1 MNKEAVIR
9 EYKKLVDELGEQP
22 HEVVL
27 SAGAALVMMG
37 VRDETQD
44 LDVDVRTNIFKW
56 LSNGR
61 EIVQEENCSPRIQ
74 YRKGVA
80 IHEFSENTGV
90 VCIAG
95 VWMYSP
101 GELLIQKRYLANMP
115 NRRFGKREKDLF
127 EITQL
132 ETLKR
137 MPQGLTARM
146 T

>member
-37 VRDETQD
+37 VRDQTED
-44 LDVDVRTNIFKW
+44 LDVDVRSNIFKW

-61 EIVQEENCSPRIQ
+61 KVIEEEHVSPRIE
-74 YRKGVA
+74 YRSNID
-80 IHEFSENTGV
+80 IHELSENTGV

-115 NRRFGKREKDLF
+115 NRRFAKREKDLA